1 MDIGQKIQELR
12 KKNGLSQE
20 ELGNKISVA
29 RQTVSKWEL
38 NETLP
43 DTENILK
50 LCTLFDVT
58 PNNLLGTE
66 EKKDEERK
74 AKTKEHNYL
83 REGIICLVSGVLT
96 LCLLVTLSMTIPSRG
111 KSCRQ
116 VNPGEIYFNQD
127 TGEPV
132 SPGEV
137 PWLEEGETVE
147 YCESYTTF
155 GLIPFLNTYYL
166 HWAFA
171 GGVVLIIVSVDRFV
185 RYKKLKKRNI

>member
-50 LCTLFDVT
+50 LCDLFDVA
-58 PNNLLGTE
+58 PNNLLGAE
-66 EKKDEERK
+66 EKKEDERK

-83 REGIICLVSGVLT
+83 REGIIFLVSGVLT
-96 LCLLVTLSMTIPSRG
+96 LCLLVTLSMAIPSAG
-111 KSCRQ
+111 KECRE
-116 VNPGEIYFNQD
+116 VNPAEIIFDSD
-127 TGEPV
+127 TGEPI
-132 SPGEV
+132 SPDDV
-137 PWLEEGETVE
+137 PWLEEGETVKQ
-147 YCESYTTF
+147 CETYTTF

-171 GGVVLIIVSVDRFV
+171 GGVVLIIISVDRFV
-185 RYKKLKKRNI
+185 RYKKLKNRNK